1 MRDNYPNP
9 FNPSTKITVSIDREM
24 FMSLIIYDVAGRYIR
39 TLFSGI
45 INSGE
50 SSVIWNGRDD
60 HGKKVS
66 SGIYFYELRSE
77 MNTKAKKMVLIK

>member
-1 MRDNYPNP
+1 MGSYQLLFIR
-9 FNPSTKITVSIDREM
+9 R
-24 FMSLIIYDVAGRYIR
+24 SL
-39 TLFSGI
+39 LFSEM

-66 SGIYFYELRSE
+66 SGIYFYELHSE

>member
-1 MRDNYPNP
+1 MGSYQLLFIR
-9 FNPSTKITVSIDREM
+9 R
-24 FMSLIIYDVAGRYIR
+24 SL
-39 TLFSGI
+39 LFSEM

>member
-1 MRDNYPNP
+1 MGLYQLLFIR
-9 FNPSTKITVSIDREM
+9 R
-24 FMSLIIYDVAGRYIR
+24 SL
-39 TLFSGI
+39 LFSEM

>member
-1 MRDNYPNP
+1 MGPYQLLFIR
-9 FNPSTKITVSIDREM
+9 R
-24 FMSLIIYDVAGRYIR
+24 SL
-39 TLFSGI
+39 LFSEM

-77 MNTKAKKMVLIK
+77 MNTKAKKMILIK

>member
-1 MRDNYPNP
+1 MGSYQLLFIR
-9 FNPSTKITVSIDREM
+9 R
-24 FMSLIIYDVAGRYIR
+24 SL
-39 TLFSGI
+39 LFSEI